1 MALKRGLGNKR
12 MRTGFFWAKI
22 MVNGEKWGLP
32 TGIGVG
38 DMALEVGGTRGM
50 EVGGTR
56 GLGVGGHGALP
67 GFRGRAV
74 GGVLEPGRV
83 HRAWRGR
90 GLEFNYYI

>member
-1 MALKRGLGNKR
+1 

-74 GGVLEPGRV
+74 GGDWSLIIIFSLCIIWIP
-83 HRAWRGR
+83 H
-90 GLEFNYYI
+90 